1 MTARAAERQM
11 PVGATGGRPTR
22 TASALDWAAQV
33 RARLR
38 RSVAAVLGGVVLAA
52 VVSVALL
59 APVLATHDPIANNL
73 TDRLQPPSRAHLFG
87 TDDFGRDVWSRVVWG
102 ARVSLVVALIV
113 VGVAAVGGASVGV
126 LSGYFGGRL
135 DLFTMRVVDMMLAFP
150 ALLLALAVMAGLGSS
165 LLNVILAVA
174 VAFLPR
180 FARVQRAVTLAVR
193 EREFVLAAVA
203 LGSTHRRVLTRH
215 VIPNC
220 LAPVLVMMTVSAA
233 DAILVE
239 SSLSFLGLG
248 VQPPAPTWGAVIS
261 DGRSFLQN
269 APWISGLSG
278 AAIMITVLGLNLL
291 GDGLRDLLDP
301 TLRGE
306 GEEPVR

>member
-1 MTARAAERQM
+1 MTAPIAVGAPVERAA
-11 PVGATGGRPTR
+11 PTPAPSGLVGRM
-22 TASALDWAAQV
+22 Q
-33 RARLR
+33 ARLR
-38 RSVAAVLGGVVLAA
+38 RSVACLVGGTVLAA
-52 VVSVALL
+52 VIAVALL

-73 TDRLQPPSRAHLFG
+73 ADRLQPPSRAHLFG

-113 VGVAAVGGASVGV
+113 VGVAAVGGAGVGV
-126 LSGYFGGRL
+126 VSGYFGGRL
-135 DLFTMRVVDMMLAFP
+135 DLVTMRVVDMMLAFP

-165 LLNVILAVA
+165 LLNVIVAVA

-180 FARVQRAVTLAVR
+180 FARVQRAVTLTVR

-203 LGSTHRRVLTRH
+203 LGGTHLRVLARH

-248 VQPPAPTWGAVIS
+248 VQQPAPTWGAVIS

-278 AAIMITVLGLNLL
+278 AAIMVTVLGLNLL

-306 GEEPVR
+306 GEEAVR